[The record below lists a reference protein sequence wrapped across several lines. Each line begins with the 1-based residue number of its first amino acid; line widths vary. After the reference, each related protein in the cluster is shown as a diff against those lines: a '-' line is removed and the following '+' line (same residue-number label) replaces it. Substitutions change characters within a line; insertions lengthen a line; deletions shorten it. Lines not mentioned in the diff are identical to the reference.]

1 MPLINCKVELKLK
14 WTNYCVF
21 SAVDPVSLLHFFSKG
36 QLKTI
41 KSKGIAKDLK
51 DQFIAKNT
59 KQKVKIKK
67 MTNEYR
73 YFPESNF
80 AAVNRLFVLIY
91 SSQDNNVKRY
101 NVLNCY
107 LPKGIIKNYNIII
120 NGMNFS
126 NQSVDSNIKQCEEIR
141 KLTTGQDED
150 YTTVCL
156 LDYDYIKNYYR
167 LIAVDLSKQKDLDA
181 DPKAIYKVEFTGK

>member
-1 MPLINCKVELKLK
+1 MFSLQLILCPFL
-14 WTNYCVF
+14 TF
-21 SAVDPVSLLHFFSKG
+21 SVR

-41 KSKGIAKDLK
+41 KSKGLAKDLK
-51 DQFIAKNT
+51 DQFIGNNT

-67 MTNEYR
+67 TTNEYR
-73 YFPESNF
+73 YFSESNF
-80 AAVNRLFVLIY
+80 AAVNRLFDLIY

-101 NVLNCY
+101 NVLSCY

-141 KLTTGQDED
+141 KLTKGQDED

-156 LDYDYIKNYYR
+156 LDYNYIKNYYR
-167 LIAVDLSKQKDLDA
+167 LIAVDLHKQKDLDA
-181 DPKAIYKVEFTGK
+181 DPKAIYQIEFIGK

>member
-21 SAVDPVSLLHFFSKG
+21 STVDPVSLHHFFSKR

-41 KSKGIAKDLK
+41 KSKGLAKDLK
-51 DQFIAKNT
+51 DQFIGNNT
-59 KQKVKIKK
+59 KQKVKIRKT
-67 MTNEYR
+67 TNEYR
-73 YFPESNF
+73 YFSESNF
-80 AAVNRLFVLIY
+80 AVVNRLFVLIY

-101 NVLNCY
+101 NVLSCY

-156 LDYDYIKNYYR
+156 LDYNYIKNYYR
-167 LIAVDLSKQKDLDA
+167 LIELIC
-181 DPKAIYKVEFTGK
+181 PN